1 MPTLSEKHEVLSGLN
16 RQDAAAIVALIDL
29 KTEDD
34 MEKSLNKL
42 DSMTKNFDAR
52 LDAFEK
58 SLDTR
63 IRSFEQSLDAR
74 ISSFE
79 KSLDAR
85 FSSFE
90 KSLDA
95 RFSSI
100 EAKIN
105 GIYWFIGIMTT
116 IAVAVVKFL

>member
-34 MEKSLNKL
+34 MEKVLNKL
-42 DSMTKNFDAR
+42 DFMTKNFDAR

-58 SLDTR
+58 SV
-63 IRSFEQSLDAR
+63 DAR
-74 ISSFE
+74 LISFE
-79 KSLDAR
+79 KN
-85 FSSFE
+85 
-90 KSLDA
+90 LDA

-100 EAKIN
+100 ETKIN
-105 GIYWFIGIMTT
+105 ALYWFIGILTT
-116 IAVAVVKFL
+116 VAVAAAKFL

>member
-34 MEKSLNKL
+34 MEKVLNKL
-42 DSMTKNFDAR
+42 DFMTKNFDAR

-58 SLDTR
+58 SV
-63 IRSFEQSLDAR
+63 
-74 ISSFE
+74 
-79 KSLDAR
+79 DAR

-90 KSLDA
+90 KSVDA
-95 RFSSI
+95 RFSAI
-100 EAKIN
+100 DTKIN
-105 GIYWFIGIMTT
+105 AIYWFIGIMTT
-116 IAVAVVKFL
+116 VAVAAAKFL

>member
-34 MEKSLNKL
+34 MEKVLDKL
-42 DSMTKNFDAR
+42 DFMSKNFDAR

-58 SLDTR
+58 SLD
-63 IRSFEQSLDAR
+63 AR
-74 ISSFE
+74 LSSFE
-79 KSLDAR
+79 KNLDAR

-90 KSLDA
+90 KNLDA

-100 EAKIN
+100 ETKIN
-105 GIYWFIGIMTT
+105 ALYWFIGITT
-116 IAVAVVKFL
+116 TVAVAAAKFL

>member
-52 LDAFEK
+52 LDG
-58 SLDTR
+58 LDTR

>member
-1 MPTLSEKHEVLSGLN
+1 MPTLSEKHELLSSLN

-34 MEKSLNKL
+34 MEKVLNKL
-42 DSMTKNFDAR
+42 DFMAKR

-58 SLDTR
+58 SV
-63 IRSFEQSLDAR
+63 DAR

-100 EAKIN
+100 ETKIN

-116 IAVAVVKFL
+116 IAVAAAKFL

>member
-34 MEKSLNKL
+34 MEKVLNKL
-42 DSMTKNFDAR
+42 DFMTQNFDAR

-58 SLDTR
+58 SV
-63 IRSFEQSLDAR
+63 DAC

-79 KSLDAR
+79 KSVDAR
-85 FSSFE
+85 FSAI
-90 KSLDA
+90 DT
-95 RFSSI
+95 
-100 EAKIN
+100 KIN
-105 GIYWFIGIMTT
+105 AIYWFIGITT
-116 IAVAVVKFL
+116 TVAVAAAKFL